1 MVRIEEL
8 KSRVREAGGPELL
21 ERLEWLD
28 AERARPPVKA
38 PFIRAPERGTRPD
51 FDVVLAGGG
60 LSLLFAP
67 VLANL
72 GLKVGVFERGRAAVV
87 HREWNISRSELGPL
101 TASGL
106 FSPREVE
113 SLIVARYE
121 HGVCR
126 WHGGGEYPVR
136 GALDHALDAGRL
148 LAEVRR
154 RAEHRGVCFHEQH
167 TLTGLAEG
175 PEAVRLHFERGEGG
189 RAEVTAR
196 LVLDARG
203 VSSPYATADLLCPT
217 VGGVLS
223 GLREGTAPDELNP
236 RVGDILV
243 TTEGVEEGRQHI
255 WEGFPGRPGEATVY
269 LFYYAPAREVR
280 GEHAL
285 LRLYGRFF
293 ERLGRYKRGEPRLL
307 RPTFG
312 YIPGW
317 SRLVP
322 PPRAPGRR
330 VVLVGDAAARHSP
343 LTYCGFGAM
352 VRSFLPGARAIAAA
366 LQDGGVPTGPVVH
379 DTPLHA
385 VTGLLAFFMARPSR
399 EPARRGEVNEL
410 LDTAF
415 AALHDMGNE
424 AYAALI
430 KDQMRGT
437 DFVRFLHLIAR
448 RRPRVYRDVLTVAGF
463 GPRALVRWLE
473 GLSRAVLQLPA
484 SDT

>member
-1 MVRIEEL
+1 VLGIEDI
-8 KSRVREAGGPELL
+8 KARVREAGGPELL
-21 ERLEWLD
+21 ERLERLD
-28 AERARPPVKA
+28 AERVRPPVEA
-38 PFIRAPERGTRPD
+38 PALPPPGRGTRPD

-67 VLANL
+67 VLAGL
-72 GLKVGVFERGRAAVV
+72 GLKVGVFERGRAAVA
-87 HREWNISRSELGPL
+87 HREWNISGPELAPL

-106 FSPREVE
+106 FRPEEVE

-121 HGVCR
+121 RGLCR

-136 GALDHALDAGRL
+136 GVLDHAVDAGRL
-148 LAEVRR
+148 LSELRR
-154 RAEHRGVCFHEQH
+154 RAEQRGVAFHDGH
-167 TLTGLAEG
+167 ALVAVGEG
-175 PEAVRLHFERGEGG
+175 PEAVRLRFERAEGD
-189 RAEVTAR
+189 RTEVTAR
-196 LVLDARG
+196 VLLDARG
-203 VSSPYATADLLCPT
+203 ISSPHATADLLCPT
-217 VGGVLS
+217 VGGVLA
-223 GLREGTAPDELNP
+223 GLKEGTAPDEVNP

-255 WEGFPGRPGEATVY
+255 WEGFPGRPGETTVY
-269 LFYYAPAREVR
+269 LFYYAQARR
-280 GEHAL
+280 IREHAL

-322 PPRAPGRR
+322 PPRAPGHR

-352 VRSFLPGARAIAAA
+352 MRSFLPGARALASA
-366 LQDGGVPTGPVVH
+366 LSRGDLPPESIVH

-385 VTGLLAFFMARPSR
+385 VTGALALFMAVPPGA
-399 EPARRGEVNEL
+399 PARRDEVNQL

-415 AALHDMGNE
+415 AALHEMGND
-424 AYAALI
+424 AYAALL
-430 KDQMRGT
+430 KDQMPGT
-437 DFVRFLHLIAR
+437 DFVRFLQHIAR
-448 RRPRVYRDVLTVAGF
+448 KRPRVYRDALTLASF
-463 GPRALVRWLE
+463 GPRALLRWMG
-473 GLSRAVLQLPA
+473 GLSRTLLPLPA
-484 SDT
+484 SP

>member
-1 MVRIEEL
+1 MVGVEEL

-21 ERLEWLD
+21 GRLEWLD
-28 AERARPPVKA
+28 AERVRPPVEDPLVPA
-38 PFIRAPERGTRPD
+38 PDRGTRAD
-51 FDVVLAGGG
+51 FDVVLVGGG

-67 VLANL
+67 VLADR
-72 GLKVGVFERGRAAVV
+72 GLKVGVFERGRAGVV
-87 HREWNISRSELGPL
+87 HREWNISRSELWPL

-106 FSPREVE
+106 FQPEEVE

-148 LAEVRR
+148 LAEVRH
-154 RAEHRGVCFHEQH
+154 RAEHRGVHFHEGH
-167 TLTGLAEG
+167 TLTGLGEG
-175 PEAVRLHFERGEGG
+175 PEVVRLRFALAGGG

-196 LVLDARG
+196 LMIDARG
-203 VSSPYATADLLCPT
+203 VSSPHATADLLCPT
-217 VGGVLS
+217 VGGVLT

-236 RVGDILV
+236 QVGDILV

-322 PPRAPGRR
+322 PPRAPGPR

-352 VRSFLPGARAIAAA
+352 MRSFLPGARAIAAA
-366 LQDGGVPTGPVVH
+366 LHEGRVPTGPVVH

-385 VTGLLAFFMARPSR
+385 VTGALALFMARPSR
-399 EPARRGEVNEL
+399 EPERRDEVNAL

-415 AALHDMGNE
+415 AALHAMGNE

-430 KDQMRGT
+430 KDQMTGT
-437 DFVRFLHLIAR
+437 DFLRFLQRIAR
-448 RRPRVYRDVLTVAGF
+448 RRPRVYRDALTLAGF
-463 GPRALVRWLE
+463 GPLAAVRWLE
-473 GLSRAVLQLPA
+473 GLTRAVLPLSA
-484 SDT
+484 SP

>member
-1 MVRIEEL
+1 MDAIAAL

-28 AERARPPVKA
+28 AERARPPVEA
-38 PFIRAPERGTRPD
+38 PSVLAPERGTGVD

-67 VLANL
+67 VLAGL
-72 GLKVGVFERGRAAVV
+72 GLKVGVFERGRAAVA
-87 HREWNISRSELGPL
+87 HREWNISHPELRPL
-101 TASGL
+101 TDSGL
-106 FSPREVE
+106 FQPDEVE
-113 SLIVARYE
+113 SLIVARYA

-136 GALDHALDAGRL
+136 GALDQAVDAGRL
-148 LAEVRR
+148 LSEVRR
-154 RAEHRGVCFHEQH
+154 RAEARGVRFHEGH
-167 TLTGLAEG
+167 TLVGMSEG
-175 PEAVRLHFERGEGG
+175 PDAVRLHFERAGGG
-189 RAEVTAR
+189 RAYVTAR

-203 VSSPYATADLLCPT
+203 VSSPHATADLLCPT

-293 ERLGRYKRGEPRLL
+293 ERLGHYKRGEPRLL

-352 VRSFLPGARAIAAA
+352 MRSFLPGARAIAAA
-366 LQDGGVPTGPVVH
+366 LHEGRTPGGSVVH

-385 VTGLLAFFMARPSR
+385 VTGGLALLMASPPR
-399 EPARRGEVNEL
+399 EPALRDELNGL
-410 LDTAF
+410 LDAAF
-415 AALHDMGNE
+415 AALHALGNGP
-424 AYAALI
+424 YAALI
-430 KDQMRGT
+430 KDGMTGT
-437 DFVRFLHLIAR
+437 DFVRFLYLVAR
-448 RRPRVYRDVLTVAGF
+448 RRPRVYREVLALASH
-463 GPRALVRWLE
+463 GPLATARWLE
-473 GLSRAVLQLPA
+473 GLSRAVLQLRAA
-484 SDT
+484 S

>member
-1 MVRIEEL
+1 V
-8 KSRVREAGGPELL
+8 
-21 ERLEWLD
+21 
-28 AERARPPVKA
+28 
-38 PFIRAPERGTRPD
+38 RAPDRGTRTD

-60 LSLLFAP
+60 LSLLYAP
-67 VLANL
+67 VLADL

-101 TASGL
+101 SASGL
-106 FSPREVE
+106 FRAEEVE
-113 SLIVARYE
+113 SLVVARYE

-148 LAEVRR
+148 LSEVRR
-154 RAEHRGVCFHEQH
+154 RAEARGVVFHEGH
-167 TLTGLAEG
+167 TLTGVGEG
-175 PEAVRLHFERGEGG
+175 PESVRLQFERAGGG

-196 LVLDARG
+196 LLLDGRG
-203 VSSPYATADLLCPT
+203 VSSPHATADLLCPT
-217 VGGVLS
+217 VGGVLT
-223 GLREGTAPDELNP
+223 GLKEGTAPDELNP

-255 WEGFPGRPGEATVY
+255 WEGFPGREGEATVY

-322 PPRAPGRR
+322 PPHPPGPR

-352 VRSFLPGARAIAAA
+352 LRSFLPGARAIAAA
-366 LQDGGVPTGPVVH
+366 LLEGRTPESPVVH

-385 VTGLLAFFMARPSR
+385 VTGALALFMAIPPRGPER
-399 EPARRGEVNEL
+399 QGEVNAL

-415 AALHDMGNE
+415 AALHALGND

-430 KDQMRGT
+430 KDEMAGR
-437 DFVRFLHLIAR
+437 DFVRFLRLVAR
-448 RRPRVYRDVLTVAGF
+448 RRPRVYRDALTLAGF
-463 GPRALVRWLE
+463 GPLAAVRWLE
-473 GLSRAVLQLPA
+473 GLSRVVMQRPMAR
-484 SDT
+484 

>member
-1 MVRIEEL
+1 MARVEEL
-8 KSRVREAGGPELL
+8 QSRVREAGGPELL

-28 AERARPPVKA
+28 AERARPPVEA
-38 PFIRAPERGTRPD
+38 PVVRAPGRGTRTD
-51 FDVVLAGGG
+51 FDVVLVGGG

-67 VLANL
+67 VLAGL

-87 HREWNISRSELGPL
+87 HREWNISRSELWPL

-106 FSPREVE
+106 FRPEDVE
-113 SLIVARYE
+113 SLVVARYE

-136 GALDHALDAGRL
+136 GALDHAIDAGRL

-154 RAEHRGVCFHEQH
+154 RAEHRGVSFHERH
-167 TLTGLAEG
+167 TLTGLGEG
-175 PEAVRLHFERGEGG
+175 PEAVRLRFERTEGG

-196 LVLDARG
+196 LVIDARG

-217 VGGVLS
+217 VGGVLT
-223 GLREGTAPDELNP
+223 GLREGTAPEELNP

-280 GEHAL
+280 GEHVL

-293 ERLGRYKRGEPRLL
+293 ERLARYKRGEPRLL

-352 VRSFLPGARAIAAA
+352 MRSFLPGARAIAAA
-366 LQDGGVPTGPVVH
+366 LHENRVPVGSVVH

-385 VTGLLAFFMARPSR
+385 VTGALALFMARPPR
-399 EPARRGEVNEL
+399 EPERQDAVNEL

-415 AALHDMGNE
+415 AALHALGNDT
-424 AYAALI
+424 YAALI
-430 KDQMRGT
+430 KDQMAGT
-437 DFVRFLHLIAR
+437 DFLRFLQRIAR
-448 RRPRVYRDVLTVAGF
+448 RRPRVYRDVLTLAGF
-463 GPRALVRWLE
+463 GPLAATRWLE
-473 GLSRAVLQLPA
+473 GLSRTLLQLPA
-484 SDT
+484 SP

>member
-1 MVRIEEL
+1 MAGVEEL
-8 KSRVREAGGPELL
+8 QARVREAGGPELL

-28 AERARPPVKA
+28 AERSRPPVDA
-38 PFIRAPERGTRPD
+38 PFVRAPDRGTRAD

-67 VLANL
+67 VLAGL

-87 HREWNISRSELGPL
+87 HREWNISRSELWPL

-106 FSPREVE
+106 FQPEEVE
-113 SLIVARYE
+113 ALIVARYE

-154 RAEHRGVCFHEQH
+154 KAEQRGVVFHEGH
-167 TLTGLAEG
+167 TLTGVGEG
-175 PEAVRLHFERGEGG
+175 PDAVRLQFERAGGG

-196 LVLDARG
+196 LLLDARG
-203 VSSPYATADLLCPT
+203 VSSPHATADLLCPT

-269 LFYYAPAREVR
+269 LFYYTPAREVR

-293 ERLGRYKRGEPRLL
+293 ERLGTYKRGEARLL

-312 YIPGW
+312 FIPGW

-322 PPRAPGRR
+322 PPRPPGPR

-366 LQDGGVPTGPVVH
+366 LQEGRVPEGPVVH
-379 DTPLHA
+379 DTALHS
-385 VTGLLAFFMARPSR
+385 VTGALALFMAIPPSGR
-399 EPARRGEVNEL
+399 ERRGDVNAL

-415 AALHDMGNE
+415 AALHSMGND

-430 KDQMRGT
+430 KDELKGT
-437 DFVRFLHLIAR
+437 DFVRFLRLISL
-448 RRPRVYRDVLTVAGF
+448 RRPRVYRDMLRLAGF
-463 GPRALVRWLE
+463 GPLAAVRWLE
-473 GLSRAVLQLPA
+473 GLSRAVLRMNP
-484 SDT
+484 

>member
-1 MVRIEEL
+1 MVGVEEI

-28 AERARPPVKA
+28 AERARPPVEDA
-38 PFIRAPERGTRPD
+38 AVRAPERGTRTD
-51 FDVVLAGGG
+51 FDVVLVGGG

-67 VLANL
+67 VLADL

-87 HREWNISRSELGPL
+87 HREWNISRAELWPL

-106 FSPREVE
+106 FRPEEVE

-126 WHGGGEYPVR
+126 WHGGGEYPVW
-136 GALDHALDAGRL
+136 GALDHALDAGKL

-154 RAEHRGVCFHEQH
+154 RAEHRGVVFHEGH
-167 TLTGLAEG
+167 TLRGLGEG
-175 PEAVRLHFERGEGG
+175 PEAVRLRFQRTEGG
-189 RAEVTAR
+189 QAEVTAR
-196 LVLDARG
+196 LMLDGRG
-203 VSSPYATADLLCPT
+203 VSSPHATADLLCPT
-217 VGGVLS
+217 VGGVLT
-223 GLREGTAPDELNP
+223 GLREGTAPNELNP

-269 LFYYAPAREVR
+269 LFYYTPAREVR

-293 ERLGRYKRGEPRLL
+293 ERLGTYKRGEPRLL

-322 PPRAPGRR
+322 PPRAPGSR

-352 VRSFLPGARAIAAA
+352 MRSFLPGATHIAAA
-366 LQDGGVPTGPVVH
+366 LLDDRVPTGPVVH

-385 VTGLLAFFMARPSR
+385 VTGALALFMAHPSR
-399 EPARRGEVNEL
+399 EPSQRGAVNEL

-415 AALHDMGNE
+415 AALHTLGNGP
-424 AYAALI
+424 YAALI
-430 KDQMRGT
+430 KDEMTGT
-437 DFVRFLHLIAR
+437 DFLRFLHLIAR
-448 RRPRVYRDVLTVAGF
+448 RRPRVYRDVLTLAGF
-463 GPRALVRWLE
+463 GPLAAVRWLE
-473 GLSRAVLQLPA
+473 GLSRAVLQRPA
-484 SDT
+484 TL

>member
-1 MVRIEEL
+1 MPGTAEL

-28 AERARPPVKA
+28 AERARPPVEDS
-38 PFIRAPERGTRPD
+38 PVRAPEPGTRVD

-67 VLANL
+67 VLAGL
-72 GLKVGVFERGRAAVV
+72 GLKVGVFERGRAAVA
-87 HREWNISRSELGPL
+87 HREWNISRAELQPL
-101 TASGL
+101 TDSGL
-106 FSPREVE
+106 FTPEEVE
-113 SLIVARYE
+113 SLIVARYA

-126 WHGGGEYPVR
+126 WHGGGEYLVR
-136 GALDHALDAGRL
+136 DALDHAVDAGRL
-148 LAEVRR
+148 LAEVRQ
-154 RAEHRGVCFHEQH
+154 RAEARGVRFHEGH
-167 TLTGLAEG
+167 TLVGMGEG
-175 PEAVRLHFERGEGG
+175 PGAVRLHFERAGGG
-189 RAEVTAR
+189 RADVTAR
-196 LVLDARG
+196 LVLDGRG
-203 VSSPYATADLLCPT
+203 ASSPHATADLLCPT
-217 VGGVLS
+217 VGGVLA

-255 WEGFPGRPGEATVY
+255 WEAFPGRPGEATVY
-269 LFYYAPAREVR
+269 LFYYAPSREVR

-293 ERLGRYKRGEPRLL
+293 EQLGRFKRGEPRLL

-322 PPRAPGRR
+322 APRAPGHR

-352 VRSFLPGARAIAAA
+352 MRSFLPGSRAIAAA
-366 LQDGGVPTGPVVH
+366 LHEGGVPESPIVH

-385 VTGLLAFFMARPSR
+385 VTGALALLMATPPR
-399 EPARRGEVNEL
+399 EPGLQGELNAL
-410 LDTAF
+410 LDAAF
-415 AALHDMGNE
+415 SALHALGNGP
-424 AYAALI
+424 YSALI
-430 KDQMRGT
+430 KDQMTGT
-437 DFVRFLHLIAR
+437 DFVRFLYLVAR
-448 RRPRVYRDVLTVAGF
+448 RRPRVYREILALVRF
-463 GPRALVRWLE
+463 GPLATARWLE
-473 GLSRAVLQLPA
+473 GLSRAVLQLRA
-484 SDT
+484 SS

>member
-1 MVRIEEL
+1 MMGIAEL
-8 KSRVREAGGPELL
+8 KSRVLEAGGAELL

-28 AERARPPVKA
+28 AERARPPVQGL
-38 PFIRAPERGTRPD
+38 PVRAPDRGTHVD
-51 FDVVLAGGG
+51 YDVVLAGGG

-67 VLANL
+67 VLADL

-87 HREWNISRSELGPL
+87 HREWNISHPELQPL

-106 FSPREVE
+106 FLPEEVE
-113 SLIVARYE
+113 SLIVARYDS
-121 HGVCR
+121 GVCR

-136 GALDHALDAGRL
+136 GALDHAVDAGRL

-154 RAEHRGVCFHEQH
+154 RAEARGVHFHEGH
-167 TLTGLAEG
+167 TLVGMGEG
-175 PEAVRLHFERGEGG
+175 PDAVRLHFERVG
-189 RAEVTAR
+189 RGLATVTAR

-203 VSSPYATADLLCPT
+203 ASSPNATADLLCPT
-217 VGGVLS
+217 VGGVLT
-223 GLREGTAPDELNP
+223 GLREGSAPNELNP

-255 WEGFPGRPGEATVY
+255 WEGFPGRPGQATVY

-280 GEHAL
+280 GEHVL

-293 ERLGRYKRGEPRLL
+293 ERLGHYKRGEPRLL

-352 VRSFLPGARAIAAA
+352 MRSFLPGARAIAAA
-366 LQDGGVPTGPVVH
+366 LHEGRVPEGPVVH

-385 VTGLLAFFMARPSR
+385 VTGGLALLMASPSR
-399 EPARRGEVNEL
+399 EPALRNEL
-410 LDTAF
+410 NGLLDAAF
-415 AALHDMGNE
+415 SALHALGNGP
-424 AYAALI
+424 YAAII
-430 KDQMRGT
+430 KDQMTGT
-437 DFVRFLHLIAR
+437 DFIRFLYLVAR
-448 RRPRVYRDVLTVAGF
+448 RRPRVYREVLALASH
-463 GPRALVRWLE
+463 GPLATARWLE
-473 GLSRAVLQLPA
+473 GLSRAVLQLRA
-484 SDT
+484 SS

>member
-1 MVRIEEL
+1 MAQSIQ
-8 KSRVREAGGPELL
+8 SRVREAGGAELL

-28 AERARPPVKA
+28 AERARPPVQA
-38 PFIRAPERGTRPD
+38 LSVRAPERGTHAD

-67 VLANL
+67 VLAGL

-87 HREWNISRSELGPL
+87 HREWNISRSELWPL

-106 FSPREVE
+106 FQPEEVE
-113 SLIVARYE
+113 SLVVARYE

-148 LAEVRR
+148 LVEVRR
-154 RAEHRGVCFHEQH
+154 RAEDRGVRFHEGH
-167 TLTGLAEG
+167 TLTGMAEG
-175 PEAVRLHFERGEGG
+175 PDAVRLCFERTGGG

-196 LVLDARG
+196 LLLDARG
-203 VSSPYATADLLCPT
+203 VSSPHATADLLCPT
-217 VGGVLS
+217 VGGVLT

-285 LRLYGRFF
+285 LRLYARFF
-293 ERLGRYKRGEPRLL
+293 ERLGKYKRGEPRLL

-322 PPRAPGRR
+322 PPRAPGQR

-366 LQDGGVPTGPVVH
+366 LLEGRVPLGPVVH

-385 VTGLLAFFMARPSR
+385 VTGALALFMACPPRAPER
-399 EPARRGEVNEL
+399 HQEVNEL

-415 AALHDMGNE
+415 AALHSMGNE
-424 AYAALI
+424 PYAALI
-430 KDQMRGT
+430 KDQMTGT
-437 DFVRFLHLIAR
+437 DFIRFMRHIAR
-448 RRPRVYRDVLTVAGF
+448 RRPRVYRDVLTLAGF
-463 GPRALVRWLE
+463 GPLAAVRWLE

-484 SDT
+484 SP

>member
-1 MVRIEEL
+1 MLRIEEI
-8 KSRVREAGGPELL
+8 KARVREAGGPELL
-21 ERLEWLD
+21 ERLERLD
-28 AERARPPVKA
+28 AERVRPPIEA
-38 PFIRAPERGTRPD
+38 PSMRAPGRGTRPD

-67 VLANL
+67 VLAGL
-72 GLKVGVFERGRAAVV
+72 GLKIGVFERARAAVA
-87 HREWNISRSELGPL
+87 HREWNISRPELAPL

-106 FSPREVE
+106 FRPEEVE

-121 HGVCR
+121 RGICR
-126 WHGGGEYPVR
+126 WHGGGEYPVQ
-136 GALDHALDAGRL
+136 GVLDHAIDAGRL
-148 LAEVRR
+148 LSGIRH
-154 RAEHRGVCFHEQH
+154 RAEQRGVAFHDGYA
-167 TLTGLAEG
+167 LVGLGEG
-175 PEAVRLHFERGEGG
+175 PEAVRLVFERAGGG

-196 LVLDARG
+196 VVLDARG
-203 VSSPYATADLLCPT
+203 ISSPYATADLLCPT
-217 VGGVLS
+217 VGGVLA
-223 GLREGTAPDELNP
+223 GLEEGTAPDELDP
-236 RVGDILV
+236 RTGDILV

-269 LFYYAPAREVR
+269 LFYYAQARR
-280 GEHAL
+280 IREHAL

-352 VRSFLPGARAIAAA
+352 MRSFHLGARAIAAA
-366 LQDGGVPTGPVVH
+366 LSNGHFPPGPIVH
-379 DTPLHA
+379 DTPLHS
-385 VTGLLAFFMARPSR
+385 VTGALALFMALPPS
-399 EPARRGEVNEL
+399 EPERRDEVNQL

-415 AALHDMGNE
+415 AALHDMGNDT
-424 AYAALI
+424 YAALL
-430 KDQMRGT
+430 KDQMSGN
-437 DFVRFLHLIAR
+437 DFVRFLRRIAW
-448 RRPRVYRDVLTVAGF
+448 RRPQVYRDALTLAGF
-463 GPRALVRWLE
+463 GPLALGRWLG
-473 GLSRAVLQLPA
+473 GLSRTLLPLPT
-484 SDT
+484 SP

>member
-1 MVRIEEL
+1 MPGTAEL

-28 AERARPPVKA
+28 AERARPPVEDS
-38 PFIRAPERGTRPD
+38 PVRAPEPGTRVD

-67 VLANL
+67 VLAGL
-72 GLKVGVFERGRAAVV
+72 GLKVGVFERGRAAVA
-87 HREWNISRSELGPL
+87 HREWNISRAELQPL
-101 TASGL
+101 TDSGL
-106 FSPREVE
+106 FTHQEVE
-113 SLIVARYE
+113 SLIVARYA

-136 GALDHALDAGRL
+136 DALDHAVDAGRL
-148 LAEVRR
+148 LAEVRQ
-154 RAEHRGVCFHEQH
+154 RAEARGVRFHEGH
-167 TLTGLAEG
+167 TLVGMGEG
-175 PEAVRLHFERGEGG
+175 PGAVRLHFERAGGG
-189 RAEVTAR
+189 RADVTAR
-196 LVLDARG
+196 LVLDGRG
-203 VSSPYATADLLCPT
+203 ASSPHATADLLCPT
-217 VGGVLS
+217 VGGVLA

-255 WEGFPGRPGEATVY
+255 WEAFPGRPGEATVY
-269 LFYYAPAREVR
+269 LFYYAPSREVR

-293 ERLGRYKRGEPRLL
+293 EQLGRFKRGEPRLL

-322 PPRAPGRR
+322 APRAPGHR

-352 VRSFLPGARAIAAA
+352 MRSFLPGSRAIAAA
-366 LQDGGVPTGPVVH
+366 LHEGGVPESPIVH

-385 VTGLLAFFMARPSR
+385 VTGALALLMATPPR
-399 EPARRGEVNEL
+399 EPGLQGELNAL
-410 LDTAF
+410 LDAAF
-415 AALHDMGNE
+415 SALHALGNGP
-424 AYAALI
+424 YSALI
-430 KDQMRGT
+430 KDQMTGT
-437 DFVRFLHLIAR
+437 DFVRFLYLVAR
-448 RRPRVYRDVLTVAGF
+448 RRPRVYREILALVRF
-463 GPRALVRWLE
+463 GPLATARWLE
-473 GLSRAVLQLPA
+473 GLSRAVLQLRA
-484 SDT
+484 SS

>member
-1 MVRIEEL
+1 MMGFTEL
-8 KSRVREAGGPELL
+8 KARVREAGGAELL

-28 AERARPPVKA
+28 AERARPPARELPVLT
-38 PFIRAPERGTRPD
+38 PERGTHVD

-67 VLANL
+67 VLAGL
-72 GLKVGVFERGRAAVV
+72 GLKVGVFERGRAAVA
-87 HREWNISRSELGPL
+87 HREWNISQSELQPL
-101 TASGL
+101 SASGL
-106 FSPREVE
+106 FQPDEVE
-113 SLIVARYE
+113 SLIVARYS

-126 WHGGGEYPVR
+126 WHGGGEYPVH
-136 GALDHALDAGRL
+136 GALDHAVDAGRL

-154 RAEHRGVCFHEQH
+154 RAEARGVRFHEEH
-167 TLTGLAEG
+167 TLVGMGEG
-175 PEAVRLHFERGEGG
+175 TDAVRLHFERTGGG
-189 RAEVTAR
+189 RADVTAR

-203 VSSPYATADLLCPT
+203 VSSPHATADLLCPT
-217 VGGVLS
+217 VGGVLT

-293 ERLGRYKRGEPRLL
+293 ERLGHYKRGEARLL

-352 VRSFLPGARAIAAA
+352 MRSFLPGARTIASA
-366 LQDGGVPTGPVVH
+366 LHSGGVPEGPVVH

-385 VTGLLAFFMARPSR
+385 VTGGLALLMASPPR
-399 EPARRGEVNEL
+399 EPALRNEL
-410 LDTAF
+410 NGLLDAAF
-415 AALHDMGNE
+415 SALHALGNGP
-424 AYAALI
+424 YAALI
-430 KDQMRGT
+430 KDQMTGT
-437 DFVRFLHLIAR
+437 DFVRFLYLVAR
-448 RRPRVYRDVLTVAGF
+448 RRPRVYREILALASH
-463 GPRALVRWLE
+463 GPLATARWLE
-473 GLSRAVLQLPA
+473 GLSRAVLQLRA
-484 SDT
+484 SS

>member
-1 MVRIEEL
+1 MVGVEEL

-28 AERARPPVKA
+28 AERVRPPVEA
-38 PFIRAPERGTRPD
+38 PLVRAPGRGTHAD
-51 FDVVLAGGG
+51 FDVVLVGGG

-67 VLANL
+67 VLAGL
-72 GLKVGVFERGRAAVV
+72 GLKVGVFERGRAGVV
-87 HREWNISRSELGPL
+87 HREWNISRSELWPL

-106 FSPREVE
+106 FQPEEVE

-136 GALDHALDAGRL
+136 DALDHALDAGRL
-148 LAEVRR
+148 LAEVRQ
-154 RAEHRGVCFHEQH
+154 RAEQRGVRFHEGH
-167 TLTGLAEG
+167 TLTALGEG
-175 PEAVRLHFERGEGG
+175 PETVRLHFERAGG
-189 RAEVTAR
+189 GQAEVTAR

-203 VSSPYATADLLCPT
+203 VSSPHATADLLCPT
-217 VGGVLS
+217 VGGVLT

-280 GEHAL
+280 GEHVL

-293 ERLGRYKRGEPRLL
+293 ERLWRYKRGEPHLV

-322 PPRAPGRR
+322 APRAPGRR

-352 VRSFLPGARAIAAA
+352 MRSFLPGARAIAAA
-366 LQDGGVPTGPVVH
+366 LQEGRVPTGPVVH

-385 VTGLLAFFMARPSR
+385 VTGALALFMARPPR
-399 EPARRGEVNEL
+399 EPERRGEVNEL

-415 AALHDMGNE
+415 AALHAMGNE

-430 KDQMRGT
+430 KDQLTGP
-437 DFVRFLHLIAR
+437 DFIRFLQRIAR
-448 RRPRVYRDVLTVAGF
+448 RRPRVYRDALTLAGF
-463 GPRALVRWLE
+463 GPLAAVRWLE
-473 GLSRAVLQLPA
+473 GLSRAVLQRPA
-484 SDT
+484 FV

>member
-1 MVRIEEL
+1 MVRVEEI
-8 KSRVREAGGPELL
+8 KAQVREAGGPELL
-21 ERLEWLD
+21 ERLEKLD
-28 AERARPPVKA
+28 AERVHPPVEA
-38 PFIRAPERGTRPD
+38 PFVPAPGKDTQID

-67 VLANL
+67 VLADL
-72 GLKVGVFERGRAAVV
+72 GLKVAVFERGRAAVV
-87 HREWNISRSELGPL
+87 HREWNINRAALWPL

-106 FSPREVE
+106 FQAEE
-113 SLIVARYE
+113 IDSLVVARYDY
-121 HGVCR
+121 GVCR

-136 GALDHALDAGRL
+136 GVLDHAIDAGKL
-148 LAEVRR
+148 LSEVRR
-154 RAEHRGVCFHEQH
+154 RAEQRGVRFYEGH
-167 TLTGLAEG
+167 TLTGMQEG
-175 PEAVRLHFERGEGG
+175 PQAVRLRFERTGG
-189 RAEVTAR
+189 GQTEVIAR
-196 LVLDARG
+196 LVVDARG

-217 VGGVLS
+217 VGGVLT

-243 TTEGVEEGRQHI
+243 TTEGVEDGRQHI
-255 WEGFPGRPGEATVY
+255 WEGFPGRPGETTVY
-269 LFYYAPAREVR
+269 LFYYAPTREVR

-293 ERLGRYKRGEPRLL
+293 ERLGRYKRGEPHLL

-322 PPRAPGRR
+322 PPRAPGTR

-352 VRSFLPGARAIAAA
+352 MRSFLPGARAIATA
-366 LQDGGVPTGPVVH
+366 LLDGRAPEGPVVH

-385 VTGLLAFFMARPSR
+385 VTGALALFMAIPPR
-399 EPARRGEVNEL
+399 EPERRDEVNEL

-415 AALHDMGNE
+415 AALHTLGNE
-424 AYAALI
+424 PYAALI
-430 KDQMRGT
+430 RDEMTGQ
-437 DFVRFLHLIAR
+437 DFLRFLYTIAK
-448 RRPRVYRDVLTVAGF
+448 RRPRVYRDILTLAGF
-463 GPRALVRWLE
+463 GPLSAARWMAGLVRT
-473 GLSRAVLQLPA
+473 VLPSSTA
-484 SDT
+484 S